1 MILQAA
7 RLYGASG
14 VSLEDAKGSLPVA
27 SSEWEEVEPR
37 SGVVG
42 ERLFWA
48 PYAQLHYITQPKK
61 VPVALL
67 EWQRQPAE
75 SWMDWKDLG
84 EVAEPIPVSAAEVA
98 QQREDER
105 RNEKLS
111 SAYSALQNIGSGIL
125 STVKTVAFV
134 AVGVLVFSLL
144 KGK

>member
-1 MILQAA
+1 MILSPL

-48 PYAQLHYITQPKK
+48 PYAQLHYIVQPKK
-61 VPVALL
+61 APVALL

-75 SWMDWKDLG
+75 SWLDWRDMG
-84 EVAEPIPVSAAEVA
+84 EVAEPVPSSAAEVA
-98 QQREDER
+98 QQRENER
-105 RNEKLS
+105 TNEKLS
-111 SAYSALQNIGSGIL
+111 SAYSAFQNFGSGIL

-134 AVGVLVFSLL
+134 AVGVLAFSLL